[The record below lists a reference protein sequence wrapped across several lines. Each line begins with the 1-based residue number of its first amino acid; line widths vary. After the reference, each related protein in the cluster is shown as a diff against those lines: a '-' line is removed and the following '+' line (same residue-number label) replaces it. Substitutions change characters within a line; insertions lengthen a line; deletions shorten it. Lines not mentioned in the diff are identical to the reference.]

1 MFGIGTQEIVIIV
14 FLLLFVVLPIFLATK
29 LKKRYPNRLWIGI
42 LLCLLNGGLAQFYLP
57 GGLKYF
63 LILAVIFVILKT
75 VMGSANAFLVTD
87 VLAILFIWYRHYK
100 IKQSPLSEVKLQG
113 S

>member
-1 MFGIGTQEIVIIV
+1 MFGIGTQEIVIILAV
-14 FLLLFVVLPIFLATK
+14 LFLALPIFLALK
-29 LKKRYPNRLWIGI
+29 LKKRYPNRLWVGI
-42 LLCLLNGGLAQFYLP
+42 VLCLLNGGLAQFYLP

-100 IKQSPLSEVKLQG
+100 IKQSPLAAVKLQG